1 MAIGQINRT
10 RLLAALCIVPV
21 VAAGL
26 YARSQR
32 ANADPA
38 TLSGFLATYAGDTLW
53 PIMFFLIGRF
63 VFPQADRWRLVAGTL
78 ALTLTLEIGQ
88 LWQPPTLQW
97 LRDQP
102 VIGFVL
108 GNSFLWSDV
117 ACLLIG
123 SVLAFLLDLALCG
136 GLSQES
142 SNY

>member
-1 MAIGQINRT
+1 MAIRHIDRT

-38 TLSGFLATYAGDTLW
+38 TAGGFLATYAGDTLW

-78 ALTLTLEIGQ
+78 ALTLSLEFDQ
-88 LWQPPTLQW
+88 LWRPPILQW

-108 GNSFLWSDV
+108 GNSFLCSDV

-123 SVLAFLLDLALCG
+123 GVLAFLLDLVLYG
-136 GLSQES
+136 GLSPES
-142 SNY
+142 SND